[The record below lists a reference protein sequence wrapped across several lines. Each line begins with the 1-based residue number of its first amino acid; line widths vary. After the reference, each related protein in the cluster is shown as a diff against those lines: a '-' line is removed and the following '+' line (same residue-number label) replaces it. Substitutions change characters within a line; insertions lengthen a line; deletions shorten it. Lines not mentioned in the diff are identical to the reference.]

1 MTEYSLP
8 YSTINDNSNDIFVMW
23 GLTLRTATILCTF
36 AQIALT
42 LSSSLFMYIYL
53 PNTIVISILISL
65 SLFCCSVAVLF
76 IFIRIWK
83 RIFGLVYDTFLHGYL
98 LSILLMALI
107 SFFEVMYF
115 PLCMIQTFTDWS
127 SPSIT
132 YYSVLIILSTI
143 TLFLQFLLR
152 SLKQEGYG
160 TMRDNNVESSAESPP
175 AIDSTYDV
183 DTFYEM
189 KQRLLTDRTE
199 VKAIE
204 ILQKL
209 LSHNMEHIDWDAFP
223 DLKDL
228 IICILDT
235 VGIVSLTEK
244 HQILVLNGI
253 NNSHPRVVDVL
264 VDYYIR
270 HVDEVY
276 EMLSNSHIAVTIAF
290 ARRICDFD
298 CAGSIAVLLTRFASL
313 KLVHDELLNQL
324 SSNRAEVRFRIHQ
337 VTTLVMR
344 EGGDLHKIGDLVNR
358 LAEELES
365 TDILIQI
372 NAVEMF
378 ADGVSQKVS
387 AARYLLST
395 GIVDHLNKLFIQCMD
410 QPDAGF
416 LYPALIK
423 FFGHLSVANVE
434 CLSQFPKFL
443 DSLFDLIYHFDRL
456 DASLRLLAFDTLGA
470 VGSTDCAKKFLDSQ
484 HNNCTQCDMRRAMN
498 AFGVAIASGPL
509 DLRVRHIN
517 ALSMMLEVK
526 DENKDVNA
534 DAVAQKW
541 FNWLGETFPS
551 IVISYLSKP
560 FNDIRISA
568 LRLVLALF
576 DHPWAIRVFYFSAGF
591 LVSILN
597 RNIESSA
604 EGKQC
609 KYDVICKLI
618 DSANSVISPED
629 MIRLKMYR
637 REGAFY
643 IERNPQI
650 DMGND

>member
-1 MTEYSLP
+1 
-8 YSTINDNSNDIFVMW
+8 
-23 GLTLRTATILCTF
+23 
-36 AQIALT
+36 
-42 LSSSLFMYIYL
+42 
-53 PNTIVISILISL
+53 
-65 SLFCCSVAVLF
+65 
-76 IFIRIWK
+76 
-83 RIFGLVYDTFLHGYL
+83 
-98 LSILLMALI
+98 
-107 SFFEVMYF
+107 
-115 PLCMIQTFTDWS
+115 
-127 SPSIT
+127 
-132 YYSVLIILSTI
+132 
-143 TLFLQFLLR
+143 
-152 SLKQEGYG
+152 
-160 TMRDNNVESSAESPP
+160 MRDNNAETTEESSTS
-175 AIDSTYDV
+175 DTTYDV

-189 KQRLLTDRTE
+189 KQRLVTERTE
-199 VKAIE
+199 MKAIE
-204 ILQKL
+204 MLQKL
-209 LSHNMEHIDWDAFP
+209 LSHNMERIDWDAFP

-235 VGIVSLTEK
+235 VGIVSITEK

-270 HVDEVY
+270 HIDEVY
-276 EMLSNSHIAVTIAF
+276 EILSNSHIAVTIAF
-290 ARRICDFD
+290 ARRVCDFD
-298 CAGSIAVLLTRFASL
+298 CAGSIAVLLTRFAPL
-313 KLVHDELLNQL
+313 KLVQDELLNQL
-324 SSNRAEVRFRIHQ
+324 NSKRAEVRFRVHQ
-337 VTTLVMR
+337 VTTLVMKA
-344 EGGDLHKIGDLVNR
+344 GNDLPKIGDLITR
-358 LAEELES
+358 LAEELGS

-378 ADGVSQKVS
+378 ADGASQKTS
-387 AARYLLST
+387 TAKYLLST
-395 GIVDHLNKLFIQCMD
+395 GIVDQLNRLFVQCME

-434 CLSQFPKFL
+434 CLSRFPKFL

-470 VGSTDCAKKFLDSQ
+470 VGSTDRAKKFLDGQ
-484 HNNCTQCDMRRAMN
+484 YNNCPQCDMRRAMN

-509 DLRVRHIN
+509 DLRVRHIS

-526 DENKDVNA
+526 DEVEDADA

-551 IVISYLSKP
+551 VVISYLSKP
-560 FNDIRISA
+560 FDDVRISS
-568 LRLVLALF
+568 LRLLLALF
-576 DHPWAIRVFYFSAGF
+576 DHKWSIRTFYFATGF
-591 LVSILN
+591 LASILN
-597 RNIESSA
+597 RSIERNA

-618 DSANSVISPED
+618 DSADPIISPED

-643 IERNPQI
+643 VERNPQV
-650 DMGND
+650 DMEND

>member
-1 MTEYSLP
+1 
-8 YSTINDNSNDIFVMW
+8 
-23 GLTLRTATILCTF
+23 
-36 AQIALT
+36 
-42 LSSSLFMYIYL
+42 
-53 PNTIVISILISL
+53 
-65 SLFCCSVAVLF
+65 
-76 IFIRIWK
+76 
-83 RIFGLVYDTFLHGYL
+83 
-98 LSILLMALI
+98 
-107 SFFEVMYF
+107 
-115 PLCMIQTFTDWS
+115 
-127 SPSIT
+127 
-132 YYSVLIILSTI
+132 
-143 TLFLQFLLR
+143 
-152 SLKQEGYG
+152 
-160 TMRDNNVESSAESPP
+160 MRDNNVDSNAGSPTN
-175 AIDSTYDV
+175 DSTYNV

-189 KQRLLTDRTE
+189 KQRLLTERTE
-199 VKAIE
+199 AKAIE
-204 ILQKL
+204 MLQKL
-209 LSHNMEHIDWDAFP
+209 LSHNVEHIDWDAFP

-235 VGIVSLTEK
+235 VGLVSVTEK

-253 NNSHPRVVDVL
+253 NNSHPKVVDVL

-270 HVDEVY
+270 HINEVY
-276 EMLSNSHIAVTIAF
+276 EMLANSHIAVTIAF
-290 ARRICDFD
+290 ARRVCDFD

-313 KLVHDELLNQL
+313 KLVQDELLNQL
-324 SSNRAEVRFRIHQ
+324 NSNRAEIRFRIHQ
-337 VTTLVMR
+337 VTTLVMKK
-344 EGGDLHKIGDLVNR
+344 GDDLHKTGDLISR

-378 ADGVSQKVS
+378 ADGASQKTS
-387 AARYLLST
+387 TAKYLLST
-395 GIVDHLNKLFIQCMD
+395 GIVDQLNRLFIQCTE

-470 VGSTDCAKKFLDSQ
+470 VGSTDCAKKFLDRQ
-484 HNNCTQCDMRRAMN
+484 HNNSTQCDMRRAMN
-498 AFGVAIASGPL
+498 AFSVAIASGPI

-526 DENKDVNA
+526 DEVEDA
-534 DAVAQKW
+534 DADVIAQKW

-560 FNDIRISA
+560 FNDIRISS
-568 LRLVLALF
+568 LRLLLALF
-576 DHPWAIRVFYFSAGF
+576 DHNWAIRIFCSAAGF

-597 RNIESSA
+597 RNTERNA

-618 DSANSVISPED
+618 DSGDSMISPED
-629 MIRLKMYR
+629 MTRLKMYR
-637 REGAFY
+637 REGVFY
-643 IERNPQI
+643 VERNPQV
-650 DMGND
+650 DMEND